1 MIFAIALI
9 AQAVNAQSYFNR
21 VMAGHSAN
29 PTVSGY
35 TPGVGDY
42 VILAG
47 QSNCVSPAEYAGV
60 SPEDTVYANPVPN
73 IKVSTNTTNFT
84 FASLIPG
91 GNQSFQGTGDFGPD
105 LHLGDT
111 ISKLAT
117 STFYIAKQCRGGTFL
132 ADTTLTDWNTES
144 LAEYFDELKERIDS
158 AESKIAVA
166 EGSANCIG
174 LIWIQG
180 EADAGNIGHSL
191 NYQSNLENLID
202 SVRTHVG
209 NSALPVVIGELLGPN
224 LTYRDN
230 VRFAQHNIAKT
241 NLSKNG
247 RIWTDA
253 GTRSNTILIDT
264 DYFTRQ
270 DDVHYDPDS
279 QVALGGLLYTALS
292 KLLE

>member
-1 MIFAIALI
+1 MT
-9 AQAVNAQSYFNR
+9 QAVSAQSFFNR

-29 PTVSGY
+29 PIVSGY

-47 QSNCVSPAEYAGV
+47 QSNCVSVADYSGV
-60 SPEDTVYANPVPN
+60 PISDTIDIVPVPN
-73 IKVSTNTTNFT
+73 IRLSTNNTTFS
-84 FASLIPG
+84 FEALFPG

-105 LHLGDT
+105 LYLGDT

-202 SVRTHVG
+202 SVRTYVG

-230 VRFAQHNIAKT
+230 VRLAQHNIAKT
-241 NLSKNG
+241 NISKNG

-279 QVALGGLLYTALS
+279 QVALGRLLYTALS
-292 KLLE
+292 TLINP